1 MVDPKKYEKVTN
13 ACILLA
19 VTCAL
24 LFERVGGLRWLMGT
38 LGIVAGVV
46 AVAFYF
52 INQNS
57 EQNANASND
66 QVLVKTGSARSTIAE
81 RTIFEKTNNIQFD
94 WARAAQKSLYDAL
107 LQQRQDVKRRAA
119 SYHYVWSAN
128 LVQTLPR
135 RKVLV
140 EEQRPS
146 FNVREVVEIVR
157 RLCDSDESTSFEF
170 TIARDGSFTI
180 KNTKTQLPWNVR
192 ERSTEPEEE
201 AIEDAPRPQ
210 KPN

>member
-1 MVDPKKYEKVTN
+1 MDPKTYEKVTN

-19 VTCAL
+19 VACAL
-24 LFERVGGLRWLMGT
+24 LFERVGDLRWLMGT

-57 EQNANASND
+57 EQNANSPNE
-66 QVLVKTGSARSTIAE
+66 QTLLSAPHPGLQQIARPMQPSLKGPKE
-81 RTIFEKTNNIQFD
+81 FN
-94 WARAAQKSLYDAL
+94 WAHAAQKSLYHAL
-107 LQQRQDVKRRAA
+107 LQRQDVKRRG
-119 SYHYVWSAN
+119 SRHYVWSAN

-135 RKVLV
+135 RKVFV
-140 EEQRPS
+140 EEQRPG

-180 KNTKTQLPWNVR
+180 RTTKTPPSWNVGR
-192 ERSTEPEEE
+192 PSVQEEE
-201 AIEDAPRPQ
+201 AIEDAPHPQ